1 VIRSSRRGILPRSI
15 VIVAA
20 VALGPVIAGCEAGN
34 DAPTLNWHQPTDG
47 TFQAVGKHLTISN
60 AFVLGA
66 PIGRALNAG
75 QNAGVYLGIVN
86 TGTPDRLLAIKAPGI
101 AQKVLLPGHG
111 IPLRTSSRVLLS
123 GPAPTI
129 VLQHLLKPLAGGT
142 VIVLYLKFQNAGST
156 KLYVPVMPRASNYA
170 TFSPPALSPSASA
183 SASAGQPGKAG
194 SGSPTPS
201 PSTSP

>member
-1 VIRSSRRGILPRSI
+1 MIRSSRRGILPRSI

-34 DAPTLNWHQPTDG
+34 DAPTLQWHQPTDG

-66 PIGRALNAG
+66 PIGRTLQAG
-75 QNAGVYLGIVN
+75 QNAGFYLGLVN

-101 AQKVLLPGHG
+101 AQKVLLPGRG
-111 IPLRTSSRVLLS
+111 IPLRSLSRVLLT
-123 GPAPTI
+123 GPAPKI

-142 VIVLYLKFQNAGST
+142 VIKLYLIFKNAGST
-156 KLYVPVMPRASNYA
+156 RLYVPVMPKSANFVTY
-170 TFSPPALSPSASA
+170 SPAALSPSAST
-183 SASAGQPGKAG
+183 SPSAGTSGKAG

-201 PSTSP
+201 PSSSP